1 MHVSYVMINIDPINI
16 MMHLLS
22 GIWIKLPKV
31 SKCFGFISVY
41 YLTYKA
47 VIVVFDN
54 NWLKEKDVTQDMV
67 YYHPLFNYVIHHSV
81 HNYVC
86 GSSSNKGVIIRCP
99 T

>member
-1 MHVSYVMINIDPINI
+1 MEYELNYQRYQNVLI
-16 MMHLLS
+16 LS
-22 GIWIKLPKV
+22 
-31 SKCFGFISVY
+31 CHE
-41 YLTYKA
+41 A

-86 GSSSNKGVIIRCP
+86 GSSSNKGVIIGCP

>member
-1 MHVSYVMINIDPINI
+1 MEYELNYQRYQNVLV
-16 MMHLLS
+16 LS
-22 GIWIKLPKV
+22 CYGRE
-31 SKCFGFISVY
+31 
-41 YLTYKA
+41 A

-54 NWLKEKDVTQDMV
+54 NWLIEKDVTQDMV
-67 YYHPLFNYVIHHSV
+67 YYYPLFNYMIHHSV

>member
-1 MHVSYVMINIDPINI
+1 MFWFYLAMGFPDAGPII
-16 MMHLLS
+16 
-22 GIWIKLPKV
+22 
-31 SKCFGFISVY
+31 Y
-41 YLTYKA
+41 YLTYKV

-86 GSSSNKGVIIRCP
+86 GSSSNKGVIIGCP